1 MGPRLEYRI
10 RGATGALLVPH
21 EGLEG
26 IVEDLAGDEV
36 VGELHGVQDSLGD
49 DHAAD
54 AVDKT
59 SASVT
64 AQQT

>member
-36 VGELHGVQDSLGD
+36 VGELHARCTGFSWR
-49 DHAAD
+49 
-54 AVDKT
+54 
-59 SASVT
+59 
-64 AQQT
+64 